1 MNSYSSL
8 AHLAVT
14 LHNRPGLR
22 DHDRLR
28 IWAEPVLFWS
38 PIGLWE
44 SEENISFFLCR
55 RSLLFW
61 FPPSPLSQAF
71 SAFCSKQNISIPGY
85 SPCNPPRVTHL
96 TLKEAPPFF
105 PAKFFLRVFK
115 WLSSILLNKFLC
127 CEGYYIYIISTNIL
141 FYVDEYKS
149 GAFWAKNFTI
159 GRSDS
164 WSGRLYEHVIMLKN
178 II

>member
-1 MNSYSSL
+1 MIDCEY
-8 AHLAVT
+8 
-14 LHNRPGLR
+14 
-22 DHDRLR
+22 
-28 IWAEPVLFWS
+28 EPSRFCS
-38 PIGLWE
+38 D
-44 SEENISFFLCR
+44 
-55 RSLLFW
+55 
-61 FPPSPLSQAF
+61 PPSGFGKAKRTLAF
-71 SAFCSKQNISIPGY
+71 SCVADRFCSDSRLLPSVKLFFPFCSKQNISIPGY
-85 SPCNPPRVTHL
+85 SPCNQPRVTHL